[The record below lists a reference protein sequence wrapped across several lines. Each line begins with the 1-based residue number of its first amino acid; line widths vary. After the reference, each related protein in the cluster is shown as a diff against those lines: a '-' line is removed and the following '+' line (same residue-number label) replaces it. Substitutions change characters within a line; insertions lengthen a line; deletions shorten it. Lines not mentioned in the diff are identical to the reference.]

1 MTETPPLKAQQP
13 PKHSAS
19 FLSTLFWGHWHHLLI
34 FCALFFFQFYFSFFF
49 EEEVHE
55 LLRYSRTAIL
65 LQHDY
70 WRLWSSHFI
79 HLNLNH
85 LLLNAGGL
93 LAIAITFFYEANPKK
108 DIPALFIIIT
118 FTSAFLMGFCANI
131 AWYVGLSG
139 VLHGYLAYFLIR
151 FWKEQPFLS
160 FAVLLTLVAKVGW
173 EVSPYADLS
182 ATEQLIGGLVAVEA
196 HASGLIAGIITAMG
210 FNIQNKL
217 STSKTL

>member
-1 MTETPPLKAQQP
+1 MTDSKKP
-13 PKHSAS
+13 AS
-19 FLSTLFWGHWHHLLI
+19 FLSTLLWGHWHHLLI
-34 FCALFFFQFYFSFFF
+34 FSTLFFFHFYFSFFF
-49 EEEVHE
+49 AEDAHE

-93 LAIAITFFYEANPKK
+93 LAIAMTFFYEAEPKK
-108 DIPALFIIIT
+108 DIPALCLIIT
-118 FTSAFLMGFCANI
+118 FTSAFLMGFCANL

-139 VLHGYLAYFLIR
+139 VLHGYLAYFLLR

-160 FAVLLTLVAKVGW
+160 LTVLCILIAKVIW
-173 EVSPYADLS
+173 EVSPYADLT

-196 HASGLIAGIITAMG
+196 HASGLIAGIITAIG
-210 FNIQNKL
+210 FNITAISFNRQNKL